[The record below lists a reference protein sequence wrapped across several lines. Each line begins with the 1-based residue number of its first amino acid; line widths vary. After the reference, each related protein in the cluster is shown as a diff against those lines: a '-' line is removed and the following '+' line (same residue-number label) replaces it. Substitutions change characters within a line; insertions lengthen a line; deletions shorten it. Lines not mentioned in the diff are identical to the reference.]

1 MELSS
6 AVDSAVGDNG
16 RGEGGPGTSVDMYAS
31 LCLCDNGKEKS
42 QEVNRSRS
50 PRLKKAHPQIFPNLG
65 TVSCTYR
72 SFKYIGRTTNK
83 NPKNPA
89 RFQHLEVQPVGS

>member
-1 MELSS
+1 M
-6 AVDSAVGDNG
+6 DSAVGDNG